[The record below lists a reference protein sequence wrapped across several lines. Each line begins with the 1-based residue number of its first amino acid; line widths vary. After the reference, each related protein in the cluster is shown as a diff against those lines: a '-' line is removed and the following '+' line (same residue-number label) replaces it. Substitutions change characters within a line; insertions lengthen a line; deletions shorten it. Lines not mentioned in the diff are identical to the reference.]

1 MPKTTRTSANNK
13 QNNKKTKEYFYI
25 IFGEYDRAMSA
36 NSEEKGHNNLCIDLG
51 HDRSFLSREAA
62 LCFLYHAVATMG
74 DDKIIHGSM
83 RITGIQ
89 CVTKEQVA
97 IWHEDTGILRTAG
110 LDTTSKGKITT
121 KFWKIQGELF
131 IHNNYISIFFGGSFV
146 TGEPPPPPPPPLNKG
161 IGGEGIGGTVRMGIS
176 FGGIEKAS
184 GVLPRTLSMVVETQ

>member
-1 MPKTTRTSANNK
+1 MSTLSSWQEVKVIPLLFQCIPPPPLKKTLTTMPKTTRTSANNK

-121 KFWKIQGELF
+121 KF
-131 IHNNYISIFFGGSFV
+131 
-146 TGEPPPPPPPPLNKG
+146 
-161 IGGEGIGGTVRMGIS
+161 
-176 FGGIEKAS
+176 
-184 GVLPRTLSMVVETQ
+184 